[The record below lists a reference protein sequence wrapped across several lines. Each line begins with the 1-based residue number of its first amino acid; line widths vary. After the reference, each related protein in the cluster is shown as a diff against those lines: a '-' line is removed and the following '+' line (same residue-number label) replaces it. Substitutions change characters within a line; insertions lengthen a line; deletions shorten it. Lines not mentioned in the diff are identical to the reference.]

1 MREEWLHC
9 FSDPAGGRCPR
20 KKCRGLISQLS
31 FFARTT
37 NSGGIEVT
45 SSKCFLSIPRK
56 HPTSSRPSVT
66 RAYSAQSRH
75 SHGNGKQIE
84 LLDHSKLIEEL
95 RRLERRP
102 GRTGKD
108 GFDHPP
114 RLSDDIANSV
124 AGVSWLLK
132 RRGQRR

>member
-45 SSKCFLSIPRK
+45 SSKCFLSIQENTRHHRG
-56 HPTSSRPSVT
+56 HPSQELT
-66 RAYSAQSRH
+66 RLNL
-75 SHGNGKQIE
+75 GILTVNGKQIE

-124 AGVSWLLK
+124 ARVSWLLK
-132 RRGQRR
+132 RRG